1 MTRATSTRENTRA
14 NTAPPVKASGQKAS
28 LLTANAP
35 NADERLQR
43 QRRRHTSLRCHLLP
57 TELKRLLTETD
68 YLQPKTRAV
77 EACKQLY

>member
-1 MTRATSTRENTRA
+1 MTKATSTRENTRA

-57 TELKRLLTETD
+57 TELKSSSRKQTIYSQRQELLS
-68 YLQPKTRAV
+68 L
-77 EACKQLY
+77 